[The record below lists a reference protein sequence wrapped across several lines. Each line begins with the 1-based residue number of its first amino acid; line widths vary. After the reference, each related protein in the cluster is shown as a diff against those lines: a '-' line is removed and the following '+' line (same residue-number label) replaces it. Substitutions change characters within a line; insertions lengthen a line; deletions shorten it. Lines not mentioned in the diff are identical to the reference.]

1 MSNMSDKPEF
11 NGSPHKGRPVYL
23 DYQATT
29 PVDPRVVEDMLP
41 FFTEKFGNPH
51 SRSHLYGWE
60 AAEAVE
66 RARDQVAALIGAGE
80 NEIIFTS
87 GATESNNLAIKGV
100 ARMHKDHRN
109 HIVTCVTEH
118 KCVLEA
124 CATLDYEGLSV
135 TILPVSDGGLIDL
148 DQLDAAVTDNTS
160 LVSIMA
166 VNNEIGVIQPL
177 AEIGAICRERG
188 AFFHT
193 DAAQAA
199 GKIGLDVDALS
210 IDLMS
215 LTAHKFCGPMG
226 IGALYVRRRPRV
238 RLETMIDGGGQE
250 RGLRSGTLPAPLC
263 VGFGKTAE
271 IAAEVMDEE
280 TARLTGLRDRFIETI
295 MPRLDGIRINGDMER
310 RIPGNLN
317 LSFSGV
323 QAEDLMAGLK
333 NLAVSS
339 GSACTSESV
348 EPSYVL
354 KALGLSDELAT
365 ASIRIGLGR
374 FTTEQE
380 IDFAADTI
388 AAEVERLRRIKP
400 PRQTSAA

>member
-1 MSNMSDKPEF
+1 MNDMSDKPEF
-11 NGSPHKGRPVYL
+11 NGSSHKGRPVYL

-29 PVDPRVVEDMLP
+29 PVDPLVVEAMLP

-60 AAEAVE
+60 AGDAVE
-66 RARDQVAALIGAGE
+66 RAREQVAALIGAGE

-100 ARMHKDHRN
+100 ARLHKDHRN
-109 HIVTCVTEH
+109 HIVTCATEH

-124 CATLDYEGLSV
+124 CATLEYEGFAV
-135 TILPVSDGGLIDL
+135 TVLPVSDGGLIDL
-148 DQLDAAVTDNTS
+148 DQLSDAVTDNTS

-166 VNNEIGVIQPL
+166 VNNEIGAIQPL
-177 AEIGAICRERG
+177 AEIGALCRERG

-199 GKIGLDVDALS
+199 GKIGLDVDVLS

-215 LTAHKFCGPMG
+215 LTAHKFYGPKG

-238 RLETMIDGGGQE
+238 RLEPLFSGGGQE
-250 RGLRSGTLPAPLC
+250 QGIRTGTLAAPLC
-263 VGFGKTAE
+263 VGLGETAE
-271 IAAEVMDEE
+271 IASREMDGEA
-280 TARLTGLRDRFIETI
+280 ARLGKLRDRFLGKL
-295 MPRLDGIRINGDMER
+295 MPGVDSITINGDMEK

-317 LSFSGV
+317 LSFAGT
-323 QAEDLMAGLK
+323 QADTLMAGLK
-333 NLAVSS
+333 DLALSS
-339 GSACTSESV
+339 GSACSSGST

-354 KALGLSDELAT
+354 KALGLSDDLAA
-365 ASIRIGLGR
+365 ASIRVSLGR
-374 FTTEQE
+374 FTTEQD
-380 IDFAADTI
+380 IDFAAETI
-388 AAEVERLRRIKP
+388 AAEVGRQRSNPDRRAP
-400 PRQTSAA
+400 AA